1 MDFEQWKGFEKG
13 EWKRKIDVRNFIQ
26 KNYTPYE
33 GNATF
38 LTGTTEKT
46 KKLWEVLDS
55 KKNNFSVSFPMAIEK
70 SFALGTIGLDS
81 WFNKIQININYFL
94 F

>member
-33 GNATF
+33 GGAEF
-38 LTGTTEKT
+38 LAGPTERRKCNIFNRNNRKN
-46 KKLWEVLDS
+46 KKI
-55 KKNNFSVSFPMAIEK
+55 M
-70 SFALGTIGLDS
+70 G
-81 WFNKIQININYFL
+81 
-94 F
+94 

>member
-13 EWKRKIDVRNFIQ
+13 EWKRQINVRDFIQ

-33 GNATF
+33 GNSSF

-46 KKLWEVLDS
+46 QRLWDEVL
-55 KKNNFSVSFPMAIEK
+55 E
-70 SFALGTIGLDS
+70 L
-81 WFNKIQININYFL
+81 
-94 F
+94 

>member
-38 LTGTTEKT
+38 LTGTTEKR
-46 KKLWEVLDS
+46 KKFKWFS
-55 KKNNFSVSFPMAIEK
+55 IRYRYKNN
-70 SFALGTIGLDS
+70 
-81 WFNKIQININYFL
+81 INSIST
-94 F
+94 

>member
-46 KKLWEVLDS
+46 KKLWDEVL
-55 KKNNFSVSFPMAIEK
+55 K
-70 SFALGTIGLDS
+70 L
-81 WFNKIQININYFL
+81 
-94 F
+94 